1 MTEINFAGVNVSSIS
16 DKLAEGLSKAKNL
29 NKVILESC
37 HLTKDLMGQMKVER
51 IGKNAKRILLNIYEV
66 FFYLNKVQNTKKN
79 TI

>member
-37 HLTKDLMGQMKVER
+37 HL
-51 IGKNAKRILLNIYEV
+51 
-66 FFYLNKVQNTKKN
+66 NTKNDIDFK
-79 TI
+79 